1 MSVSDEARM
10 QGGPHAVV
18 LGAGIA
24 GLVAARVL
32 TEHFSRVTIVEQ
44 DQLPAQAAPRNGTPQ
59 SRHVHALL
67 WSGREIFQQLFP
79 GFEDDLARAGAP
91 LLDGIKDIAWLSAAG
106 WLIRYPSKYVGRA
119 ASRPLI
125 EWTMYQRLL
134 GDPRVT
140 FVEGAAALGLTATA
154 DRARVT
160 GVRTRPRRGD
170 GSEATFAADLVVDA
184 TGRGSRATQWLR
196 DLGYPE
202 PDRTEIDAHL
212 GYTSRL
218 YRLREDPHRDWNAVY
233 VQAKLPSDL
242 RGGVLIRLENG
253 EWLLTLGGYG
263 RDYPPTDDEGF
274 LAFARSLRSP
284 LIYDS
289 IRDAEPLTSA
299 VATRS
304 TANVWRHYERLTRWP
319 DGFIAM
325 GDAVCAFNPV
335 YGQGMSVAAKEAVVL
350 DTYLREQRRDDLTGF
365 APRFQKRIA
374 GEVAPVW
381 AIATSEDVKVPGV
394 EGGQPRRSDRLI
406 QAYMERVV
414 ALTTED
420 AFARNIFTQVTN
432 LERPATLLFHPRL
445 VAKVILGP
453 TGRGNRSPMSTPVV
467 A

>member
-1 MSVSDEARM
+1 M
-10 QGGPHAVV
+10 
-18 LGAGIA
+18 
-24 GLVAARVL
+24 
-32 TEHFSRVTIVEQ
+32 
-44 DQLPAQAAPRNGTPQ
+44 
-59 SRHVHALL
+59 
-67 WSGREIFQQLFP
+67 
-79 GFEDDLARAGAP
+79 
-91 LLDGIKDIAWLSAAG
+91 
-106 WLIRYPSKYVGRA
+106 
-119 ASRPLI
+119 
-125 EWTMYQRLL
+125 
-134 GDPRVT
+134 
-140 FVEGAAALGLTATA
+140 
-154 DRARVT
+154 
-160 GVRTRPRRGD
+160 
-170 GSEATFAADLVVDA
+170 
-184 TGRGSRATQWLR
+184 
-196 DLGYPE
+196 
-202 PDRTEIDAHL
+202 
-212 GYTSRL
+212 
-218 YRLREDPHRDWNAVY
+218 
-233 VQAKLPSDL
+233 
-242 RGGVLIRLENG
+242 ENG
-253 EWLLTLGGYG
+253 EWIATLGGYG

-289 IRDAEPLTSA
+289 IRDAEPLTPA

-335 YGQGMSVAAKEAVVL
+335 YGQGMSVAAKEAAVL

-374 GEVAPVW
+374 REVAPVW
-381 AIATSEDVKVPGV
+381 AIATGEDVKVPGV